1 MEDRA
6 PHRQGTAADTPV
18 LEMRGVTKRFGAVV
32 ANDDISLSLG
42 RGEVLGL
49 LGENGAG
56 KSTLMKILFG
66 LYTADS
72 GEVLVDGAPVRIASP
87 RDAVDLRIGMVHQHF
102 VLVGPLSVAENVV
115 LGAEPGAAGLFDR
128 GAAEQRVADLA
139 ARYGLAVD
147 PSARVGDLSVGVQ
160 QRVEI
165 LKALYREARILI
177 LDEPTAVLT
186 PQESHELFRVLR
198 GLVDQGLSI
207 ILITHKLG
215 ELKQAADRITVIR
228 DGRVIATV
236 PGAGTSEGELARLMV
251 GREVKLAGRR
261 AAAAL
266 GVTTDAAEEPAGGA
280 DAAGPGG
287 ATAAGAATAGGGATA
302 AGAGAAAAGGAGAGA
317 ARAGGVA
324 AGAADAGVPA
334 AAAAGGVREDG
345 GERPVRLSARGL
357 VVAGVGGATAV
368 HGVDLA
374 VRGGEI
380 LAIAGVDGNGQVEL
394 AEALAGTR
402 PARAGVVELDGPVVS
417 RLGAAQRGERGLAY
431 IPEDR
436 STKGLVRDF
445 TVAENMTV
453 KTFDEPPFSRLGWLR
468 PGAIRRFAAR
478 LVQAFDVRPADPDA
492 RAGSLSGGNQQ
503 KAVVAREL
511 TGEPGVVIAA
521 QPTRGV
527 DVGAIEFLHAR
538 LLAERDRGAAILLLS
553 LELDEIRALAD
564 RILVIAGGRVVG
576 ELDADRATDE
586 QLGLLMA
593 GREMAPV
600 GGALDPGD
608 AAAGGRGTA
617 ADGHP
622 PGSAPL

>member
-302 AGAGAAAAGGAGAGA
+302 AGAGAAA
-317 ARAGGVA
+317 RAG
-324 AGAADAGVPA
+324 PA
-334 AAAAGGVREDG
+334 RRGPRGRGRRRCGGRWRPGGAAAGGVREDG

-368 HGVDLA
+368 HGVDL
-374 VRGGEI
+374 
-380 LAIAGVDGNGQVEL
+380 VEL
-394 AEALAGTR
+394 AAALAGTR
-402 PARAGVVELDGPVVS
+402 PARAGVVELDGQDVS

-564 RILVIAGGRVVG
+564 RILVIAGGRFVG